1 MALGAKIGDV
11 YLRKDK
17 SRCCAYWRPA
27 DGTAEVFL
35 CAISLKVFSN
45 HPHLRE
51 SFIKLATEAALN
63 RERAMGSSVTL
74 GSRATAEARP

>member
-51 SFIKLATEAALN
+51 SFIAGDRSGAQPRARDGQQRDVGLARN
-63 RERAMGSSVTL
+63 R
-74 GSRATAEARP
+74 